1 MKEKINKRLVLP
13 MLYGIL
19 SGWIIGGGISIA
31 LLLKYS
37 GIGLQTMILASSAL
51 ILMAVIPALARG
63 AWVYSNLRRYHTAE
77 YFYNLGNGLELTKA
91 IAQFERRVNKAVMAW
106 IKRMILRHTFNVVI
120 VAYIMLV
127 IQSGSWLASLWVF
140 AAVLVIILAVFIGMW
155 TMLFTARRLSYD
167 RYGNIKNA

>member
-63 AWVYSNLRRYHTAE
+63 AWVYSNLRLYHTAE
-77 YFYNLGNGLELTKA
+77 YF
-91 IAQFERRVNKAVMAW
+91 
-106 IKRMILRHTFNVVI
+106 
-120 VAYIMLV
+120 
-127 IQSGSWLASLWVF
+127 
-140 AAVLVIILAVFIGMW
+140 
-155 TMLFTARRLSYD
+155 
-167 RYGNIKNA
+167 